1 MHHIF
6 TTAQSQLSHWCQL
19 VGGIPTPLK
28 NLTSSV
34 GIIIPNIWTVMI
46 HSCSKPPTS
55 IHIYIYISHYC
66 WIYPI
71 ISPSNPI
78 DLPSTTFSCSKP
90 PTSSH
95 WCQPSRLL
103 PSVSRRNVL
112 GDALHVVFRGSP
124 GGVPGAGV
132 FHDVNIWGAT
142 DHMGSPCKA
151 HARTYYV

>member
-55 IHIYIYISHYC
+55 IHIYIYIPLLLDLSYH
-66 WIYPI
+66 IPI
-71 ISPSNPI
+71 
-78 DLPSTTFSCSKP
+78 K
-90 PTSSH
+90 SH
-95 WCQPSRLL
+95 WSTIYNIFMFQTTNQQSLMSTIAASSIGLPAQCPWRCSARRL
-103 PSVSRRNVL
+103 PWVAGWCTWRRGFSRREHL
-112 GDALHVVFRGSP
+112 GSYRPYGKS
-124 GGVPGAGV
+124 
-132 FHDVNIWGAT
+132 
-142 DHMGSPCKA
+142 M
-151 HARTYYV
+151 